1 VSDIN
6 KARRYYLL
14 ERHAADAV
22 GDYTLAAVW
31 HSKQESEPGT
41 SLPAD
46 FPSRAALVAQGYS
59 TVEDVHGADEAELSR
74 TVALNARQASTVIA
88 AVEAL
93 I

>member
-1 VSDIN
+1 VSDVN
-6 KARRYYLL
+6 RPRRYYLL
-14 ERHAADAV
+14 KRHAADAA
-22 GDYTLAAVW
+22 GDLLLAAVW
-31 HSKQESEPGT
+31 HSKQESETGT

-59 TVEDVHGADEAELSR
+59 TAEDVHGADANELSR

-88 AVEAL
+88 AAEAL